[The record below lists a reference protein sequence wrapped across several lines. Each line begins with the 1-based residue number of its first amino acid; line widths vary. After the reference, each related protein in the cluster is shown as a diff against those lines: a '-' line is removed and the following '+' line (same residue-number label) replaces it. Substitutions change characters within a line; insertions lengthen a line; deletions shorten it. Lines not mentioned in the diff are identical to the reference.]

1 MKNIIKVG
9 ALILIPVLAAGVQAE
24 VTQDCVVEGKVKQR
38 SGQESGTNV
47 YVAFHSV
54 KKSNEQANCSID
66 RQKRVAFKQPKNAM
80 IENAPVG
87 STVTYRYVEQDN
99 SDGQWSLVTVG
110 M

>member
-1 MKNIIKVG
+1 MNNIIKIGV
-9 ALILIPVLAAGVQAE
+9 LLLIPMLTVGVQAE
-24 VTQDCVVEGKVKQR
+24 ITQDCVVEGKVKQR
-38 SGQESGTNV
+38 SGQENGTNV

-54 KKSNEQANCSID
+54 KKSNEQANCSIE

-80 IENAPVG
+80 IETAPVG